1 MVEWGS
7 LLCRN
12 IPVKPHFQRHR
23 NIRYVLYC
31 TMKRRTILLHQNAN
45 WDGREWDFYKNW
57 GRISGYRKRNHF
69 TKVRSSPSLLDF
81 HHPRYGGGGVRRRV
95 GGGWCRETPYFLAL
109 ILKNLIYS
117 FLKNPK
123 QDCSKNFQVWYLA
136 RWRETTNWCKISNHQ
151 VYSKWGLHLL
161 QNLHE
166 PKDKWTLIV
175 NYPCGGWM
183 KSYPR
188 F

>member
-1 MVEWGS
+1 MFYTAPWSEEQSFSTKMQIEMEENGTSIRTGAES
-7 LLCRN
+7 LVIGKETISLKSE
-12 IPVKPHFQRHR
+12 VHRHCSTS
-23 NIRYVLYC
+23 I
-31 TMKRRTILLHQNAN
+31 ILAM
-45 WDGREWDFYKNW
+45 R
-57 GRISGYRKRNHF
+57 
-69 TKVRSSPSLLDF
+69 
-81 HHPRYGGGGVRRRV
+81 GGGG
-95 GGGWCRETPYFLAL
+95 GGGGAAAGWCRETPYFLAL